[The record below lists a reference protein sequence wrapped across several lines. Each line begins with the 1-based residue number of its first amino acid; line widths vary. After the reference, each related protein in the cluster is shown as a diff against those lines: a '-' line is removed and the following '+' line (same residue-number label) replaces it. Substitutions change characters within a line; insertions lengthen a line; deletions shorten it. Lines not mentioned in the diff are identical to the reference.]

1 MFCRRCGQ
9 QLTENMSFCLNC
21 GTPISVQENPAKT
34 DVMNGPGQE
43 EPGAFRHKAQMVPK
57 KKHTLRTVLIIA
69 GCVLAVC
76 GALVPVLI
84 NADLNS
90 RYEKASDLLDSGEAE
105 EAKTVFADL
114 GGYKDAKDM
123 IQACDYYNA
132 NQLMD
137 SGSYEEAKAAFSALG
152 NYEDA
157 DKQAQKCQNKI
168 DYNNAISLKDSGESE
183 QARDIFLSL
192 GSFED
197 AEALAQECQNQMDY
211 DYATSYMN
219 SADYE
224 EAKVVF
230 ESLGSYLDAE
240 QLAAECGNHV
250 DYNTADWWATTG
262 DFYGAYLQFM
272 ALGDF
277 SDAAERALACIQ
289 PNPENGELYRNPD
302 YAKKSCA
309 INIKNGS
316 TDSSVY
322 LKIYT
327 SDDVL
332 VSTVFI
338 GAGQK
343 AKVKLPSGS
352 YRFKRAVGNNWF
364 GETDMFGNEGYY
376 EVLLF
381 DNGSDVTK
389 LSSSYIYTLSFAV
402 EDGGNIS
409 GEQVGAEGF

>member
-9 QLTENMSFCLNC
+9 QLSENMSFCLNC
-21 GTPISVQENPAKT
+21 GTPVSVQENPAKT
-34 DVMNGPGQE
+34 EIMSGPGQKQPE
-43 EPGAFRHKAQMVPK
+43 AFQTRAQMMPK

-84 NADLNS
+84 NADLSS
-90 RYEKASDLLDSGEAE
+90 RYEKANNLLDSGEAQ

-123 IQACDYYNA
+123 VQACDYSSA
-132 NQLMD
+132 EQMMD

-157 DKQAQKCQNKI
+157 DEQAQKCQNKL
-168 DYNNAISLKDSGESE
+168 DYNNAVSLKDSGESE
-183 QARDIFLSL
+183 QARDIFLSP

-197 AEALAQECQNQMDY
+197 AEAQAQECQNQMDY
-211 DYATSYMN
+211 DHATNYMN

-230 ESLGSYLDAE
+230 ESLGSFLDSE
-240 QLAAECGNHV
+240 QLAAECGKHA
-250 DYNTADWWATTG
+250 DYNTADMWVTTG
-262 DFYGAYLQFM
+262 NFYSAYLQFM

-309 INIKNGS
+309 MNIKNGS
-316 TDSSVY
+316 EDSSVY

-338 GAGQK
+338 GPGQK
-343 AKVKLPSGS
+343 TKVKLPSGS
-352 YRFKRAVGNNWF
+352 YRFKRAVGSKWF
-364 GETDMFGNEGYY
+364 GETDMFGDEGYY

-381 DNGSDVTK
+381 ENGNDVTK

-402 EDGGNIS
+402 EDDGNIN